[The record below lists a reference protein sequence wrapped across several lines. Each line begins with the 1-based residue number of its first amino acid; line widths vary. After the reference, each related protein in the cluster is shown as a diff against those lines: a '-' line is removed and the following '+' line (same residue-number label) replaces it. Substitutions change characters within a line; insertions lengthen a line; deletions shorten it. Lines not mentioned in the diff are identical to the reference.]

1 MGNQATSYRNLGEEK
16 NMTKILLTGF
26 VPFLAYKINPTMQI
40 VENLHGEVMD
50 DFEIVG
56 RILSVDFQQS
66 AQQLKQYIAEIQPQI
81 IISLGLAGGRF
92 KITPERIAINIKDGE
107 ADNNGYTPTD
117 ESIYDG
123 GEDAYI
129 TNLPIRNMVN
139 RLGNEG
145 YPAEISNTAGTYLC
159 NNVMY
164 EGLVY
169 AKQHKGV
176 RAGFIHI
183 PASFDLAI
191 QHGKI
196 PGWNIQD
203 LITSIRLC
211 IEETIRATND

>member
-1 MGNQATSYRNLGEEK
+1 
-16 NMTKILLTGF
+16 MTKILLTGF
-26 VPFLAYKINPTMQI
+26 VPFLDYKINPTMQI
-40 VENLHGEVMD
+40 VENLNGEMMD
-50 DFEIVG
+50 GYEIVG

-66 AQQLKQYIAEIQPQI
+66 AQQLKQYIAEIKPQI

-107 ADNNGYTPTD
+107 ADNNGYIPVD

-123 GEDAYI
+123 GVDAYI

-139 RLGNEG
+139 RLCEEG

-159 NNVMY
+159 NNIMY

-169 AKQHKGV
+169 AKKHKGI

-196 PGWNIQD
+196 PGWNIND